1 MECNVMLCYVIL
13 LCLFLSSYMSFP
25 IYLSLLSSFDTKHN
39 IYIIIERNY
48 GALTGLNKTQTA
60 ERLGEELVQGWRG
73 SLEKKPPPLDIL
85 NDPERYLQYYPGY
98 DRKYADLTDEQ
109 IPLTE
114 SLMDCM
120 IRTKPLYDDK
130 IVYELKKGRNVL
142 VVSISY
148 IYIKLYNI
156 YIYIYICYESNR
168 IESYRI

>member
-1 MECNVMLCYVIL
+1 MLCYVMLYCCVCFFL
-13 LCLFLSSYMSFP
+13 LTCHSPFIFLSSPLLIRNTIYM
-25 IYLSLLSSFDTKHN
+25 YT
-39 IYIIIERNY
+39 IERNY